1 MTTTPHSRVLII
13 GASRG
18 LGRAIVDEYLAR
30 GAHVVATARNPDQS
44 SLDGAAA
51 AVADGRLRIEQVD
64 ITVPEQVRS
73 LRHRLQNDRFDLL
86 FVVAGVTNGREET
99 PATVATHEF
108 VRVMVTNALSP
119 MRTVEELS
127 DLVEAR
133 GTIAVMSSGQGSIA
147 NNRTGDFEIYRASK
161 SALNQLM
168 RSYAVRAGDRTLLL
182 TAPGWVRTELG
193 GPGAPLTIGDSVPGL
208 VSTIDARHGI
218 PGLAFLDYA
227 GRTVPW

>member
-18 LGRAIVDEYLAR
+18 LGRAIVDEYLER
-30 GAHVVATARNPDQS
+30 GAHVVATVRNPGQS

-73 LRHRLQNDRFDLL
+73 LHHRLENDRFDLL
-86 FVVAGVTNGREET
+86 FVVAGVTNRREET
-99 PATVATHEF
+99 PATVATDEF

-133 GTIAVMSSGQGSIA
+133 GTIAVMSSGQGSVA

-168 RSYAVRAGDRTLLL
+168 RSYAPSGPAIGPCCSRLRAGCGPNSA
-182 TAPGWVRTELG
+182 AP
-193 GPGAPLTIGDSVPGL
+193 VP
-208 VSTIDARHGI
+208 R
-218 PGLAFLDYA
+218 
-227 GRTVPW
+227 